1 MNNFNEYENYDGL
14 GLAELVRE
22 GAVQPIELVEA
33 AIARIEK
40 LNPQI
45 NAVIHK
51 MYDQACQAAES
62 PLPDGPFA
70 GVPFLLKDLLSGYA
84 GEPLR
89 NGSRFHRHQIAPEHS
104 ELVRRYLAAG
114 LIVLGKTNTPEYG
127 ITGVTEPE
135 LFGATSNPWDLTRTS
150 GGSSGGAA
158 AAVAA
163 RMVPMAHGG
172 DGLGSIRIPASCC
185 GLFGLKPTRGRT
197 PGYDYVPWQNFVC
210 EHVLTRS
217 VRDSAAMLDAT
228 AITSATNT
236 NYLQQVSTPPGKLR
250 IAYTSEPFLGDT
262 IDPIYQKALANTV
275 TLCRDLGHEMV
286 EAKLPIDGP
295 AFAKAAVTM
304 LASEIRA
311 DIEEAERAFGQKA
324 SPADFEKTTWA
335 LGLLGSHI
343 SSADLVLATRLMQ
356 RTSYQILQF
365 FKGYDVLVTPTLAQ
379 LPPVTGTLLP
389 TGVDAL
395 GLKVI
400 GRLQAGGLLQAMGMI
415 DKAAAD
421 SFRFTPYTPPFSAT
435 GQPAM
440 SVPLWWSGNGL
451 PLGIHFIGR
460 FGDEATLFRLAGQLE
475 EAQPWFNKTPPILSI
490 AQPMPV
496 A

>member
-1 MNNFNEYENYDGL
+1 MNNFTEFDNYDGL
-14 GLAELVRE
+14 GLAELVRQR
-22 GAVQPIELVEA
+22 AVKPIELVEA
-33 AIARIEK
+33 AISRIEK
-40 LNPQI
+40 LNPQL

-51 MYDQACQAAES
+51 MYEQARKAAQA
-62 PLPDGPFA
+62 PLPDGPFV

-89 NGSRFHRHQIAPEHS
+89 NGSRFHRHQVASEHS

-135 LFGATSNPWDLTRTS
+135 LFGPTSNPWDLTRTS
-150 GGSSGGAA
+150 GGSSGGSA

-163 RMVPMAHGG
+163 RMVPLAHGG
-172 DGLGSIRIPASCC
+172 DGLGSIRIPSACC
-185 GLFGLKPTRGRT
+185 GVFGLKPTRGRN
-197 PGYDYVPWQNFVC
+197 PELDYKPWQHFVC
-210 EHVLTRS
+210 EHVITRS

-228 AITSATNT
+228 AVAPPT
-236 NYLQQVSTPPGKLR
+236 NYLQQVTTPPGKLR
-250 IAYTSEPFLGDT
+250 IAYTSDPFLGDT
-262 IDPIYQKALANTV
+262 IDPTIQKALADTV
-275 TLCRDLGHEMV
+275 TLCRQLGHDMV
-286 EAKLPIDGP
+286 EAKPKIDGS
-295 AFAKAAVTM
+295 AFAKAAITM

-311 DIEEAERAFGQKA
+311 DIEEAGQTLGQK
-324 SPADFEKTTWA
+324 PTPDGFEKTTWA
-335 LGLLGSHI
+335 LGLLGGHL

-356 RTSYQILQF
+356 RTAYQFLQF
-365 FKGYDVLVTPTLAQ
+365 FQDYDVLLTPTVAQ

-400 GRLQAGGLLQAMGMI
+400 GRLRAGGLLQAMGMI

-421 SFRFTPYTPPFSAT
+421 SFRFTPFTPPINAT

-440 SVPLWWSGNGL
+440 SVPLWWSDGGL
-451 PLGIHFIGR
+451 PLGMHFIGR
-460 FGDEATLFRLAGQLE
+460 YGDEATLFRLAGQLE
-475 EAQPWFNKTPPILSI
+475 QAQPWFDKTPPIVKI
-490 AQPMPV
+490 A